1 MALLHGKQIAGTSVS
16 LGTLDGTGIVTFTAA
31 TMSFASGTVLTT
43 EDSNINQGIDV
54 VNKNY
59 VDAVA
64 SGLDPKASSRVI
76 YNGDITTISGY
87 TYSNGNSGVGATLT
101 FNSGSFSTIDGVGLT
116 AGNRVIINSSTE
128 LYINGIYVYGAT
140 DSFFTRATDFD
151 GSPAQE
157 VDGGEFSF
165 VTEGTTYADTGWV
178 VSQPNQAAAIGTDPI
193 VWVQFSAAGV
203 ILAGDGLIQVGTTFN
218 VNTGTG
224 LTISSDTVAI
234 ADTTVSAGNYGTAG
248 SVGTF
253 TVNAQG
259 QLVGATSVSIDIN
272 STQINDFSTAVDTV
286 IFDSANFVDGTTID
300 FTVLGA
306 TGVTAEVIDGS
317 LGTSKLDTDGAG
329 ATAGY
334 ILSND
339 GSGNFVW
346 ILNDVGDITEV
357 IAGTGL
363 AGGGTSGDVTL
374 SVDFTSVATTLAGDG
389 LVADGTTLDV
399 NTGLGLTIS
408 SDAVEMVW
416 GGTATGLT
424 FSNNAVSVNVDGV
437 TLVINSLGQ
446 LEATTQGDI
455 TEVTAG
461 AGLTGGGTTGAVTLD
476 VELTENGGLTF
487 SGLDGSLE
495 VDYISVAG
503 GLAGDGLIATNG
515 DIDID
520 FVTITGDGL
529 TQSGGVI
536 NVDFASITGTGLTQ
550 NGTQISVDYTATA
563 TTLAGNGLTANGSA
577 LDVNVDISGLTIS
590 NDVVALQTTITGN
603 RTFADSVTIQGD
615 LTVNGT
621 TSYINTTELLV
632 EDNYITLNSG
642 LTSGTAI
649 SGGIEI
655 LRGSDTAA
663 SLLWNESLDY
673 WQIGL
678 SGSESTIIT
687 EAGTGLTKTNNTLA
701 VDFTAVANDLAGAG
715 LTSSGGVINVGAGTG
730 ITVSADTVS
739 VDFVTITGDGLTQSG
754 GVINVDFTSVSTSL
768 EGAGLTANNGV
779 LDVQTINGVSII
791 NDAVGLGGTLSQ
803 NTTIEGNN
811 SYNLTFNAISNFNIA
826 GGPGS
831 LLSVNSGDISLTSSN
846 NISLS
851 SAATFSL
858 SFNSGLVTDVS
869 GASAGLV
876 YTADY
881 TSGFVANSLVTK
893 GYVDAQVLAAGTI
906 TEITAGNG
914 LTGGGTGGNITLDVN
929 AGPGITI
936 SSDAVAIDLASGSG
950 LNTTSGL
957 SIDSSAAGDGLDF
970 TSGIFSVNTGAGIT
984 ISTDAVAID
993 LASNSGLNTTS
1004 GLAVDPSIAGTGL
1017 TFSSGVLSVVA
1028 GNAQPVYQTAISAT
1042 QTPPNANNFSTGITM
1057 SSTPNDYSRVNVYV
1071 NGQLQRIGNGVITAD
1086 CYFGTQSG
1094 TAVNITDIEAGYQLF
1109 WNGII
1114 AGFRISNTDQIDII
1128 YEA

>member
-1 MALLHGKQIAGTSVS
+1 MALLHGKQISGTSVS
-16 LGTLDGTGIVTFTAA
+16 LGKLDGTGIVTFTAA

-76 YNGDITTISGY
+76 YNGEINTISGY
-87 TYSNGNSGVGATLT
+87 TYSFGDNGVGATLT

-116 AGNRVIINSSTE
+116 TGDRVIINSSTE
-128 LYINGIYVYGAT
+128 LYVNGIYVYGAT

-178 VSQPNQAAAIGTDPI
+178 VSQPNQAAIIGTTSI

-203 ILAGDGLIQVGTTFN
+203 ILAGDGLIQVGSDFN

-374 SVDFTSVATTLAGDG
+374 SVDFTSVASTLAGDG

-416 GGTATGLT
+416 GGTSTGLT

-446 LEATTQGDI
+446 LESTTQGDI
-455 TEVTAG
+455 EGLTAG
-461 AGLTGGGTTGAVTLD
+461 AGLSGGGSTGFLQLD

-487 SGLDGSLE
+487 SGAGDSGTLQ
-495 VDYISVAG
+495 VDYTSVAN
-503 GLAGDGLIATNG
+503 GLDGDGLVVSGSELAVNTGLGLTISTDTVA
-515 DIDID
+515 ID
-520 FVTITGDGL
+520 FGSITGAGL
-529 TQSGGVI
+529 TQSGGI
-536 NVDFASITGTGLTQ
+536 
-550 NGTQISVDYTATA
+550 ISVDYTATA
-563 TTLAGNGLTANGSA
+563 TALAGNGLTANGSS

-642 LTSGTAI
+642 LTSGTGI
-649 SGGIEI
+649 DGGIEL
-655 LRGSDTAA
+655 LRGSGTAA
-663 SLLWNESLDY
+663 SILWDESEGF
-673 WQIGL
+673 WAVGL

-687 EAGTGLTKTNNTLA
+687 EAGTGLTKSGNTLSI
-701 VDFTAVANDLAGAG
+701 DTSGFANDLAGAG
-715 LTSSGGVINVGAGTG
+715 LTSSAGVINVGAGTG

-739 VDFVTITGDGLTQSG
+739 VDFTVVAETLQGNGLSASG
-754 GVINVDFTSVSTSL
+754 GTLNIIGGTGIGVDDDGVYVDFTAVATNLQGNGLTANGDVLDVNVTNGLSLSNDFVVLGGNLDRNTTISGVDIYDLSISKIKDLTLESGTFSLIFNSGLITDNSGGEGLVYAFDYSGTFVTNSLVSKFYVDNAIVSNNTGVTSITA
-768 EGAGLTANNGV
+768 GAGLTATGTTGSVTLNVGAGDGILVNAD
-779 LDVQTINGVSII
+779 DVAINL
-791 NDAVGLGGTLSQ
+791 A
-803 NTTIEGNN
+803 
-811 SYNLTFNAISNFNIA
+811 
-826 GGPGS
+826 
-831 LLSVNSGDISLTSSN
+831 SS
-846 NISLS
+846 
-851 SAATFSL
+851 
-858 SFNSGLVTDVS
+858 SGLTVS
-869 GASAGLV
+869 S
-876 YTADY
+876 
-881 TSGFVANSLVTK
+881 
-893 GYVDAQVLAAGTI
+893 
-906 TEITAGNG
+906 
-914 LTGGGTGGNITLDVN
+914 
-929 AGPGITI
+929 
-936 SSDAVAIDLASGSG
+936 
-950 LNTTSGL
+950 SGL

-970 TSGIFSVNTGAGIT
+970 TSGVFSVNTGAGIT

-1004 GLAVDPSIAGTGL
+1004 GLAIDPSIAGTGL

-1028 GNAQPVYQTAISAT
+1028 GNAQPVYQLSNPSVTSGNDSDT
-1042 QTPPNANNFSTGITM
+1042 SITIT
-1057 SSTPNDYSRVNVYV
+1057 STPNDYSRIEVYV
-1071 NGQLQRIGNGVITAD
+1071 NGQKQRLGSVNTTLD

-1094 TAVNITDIEAGYQLF
+1094 SSISLFNVESGNTLF
-1109 WNGII
+1109 WNGTI
-1114 AGFRISNTDQIDII
+1114 AGFELSTTDNVEIV
-1128 YEA
+1128 YES